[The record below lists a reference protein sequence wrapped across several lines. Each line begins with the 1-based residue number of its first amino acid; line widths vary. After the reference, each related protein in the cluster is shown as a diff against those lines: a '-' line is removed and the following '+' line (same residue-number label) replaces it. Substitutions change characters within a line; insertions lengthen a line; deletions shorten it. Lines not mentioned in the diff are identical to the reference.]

1 MKLSTAAV
9 ILACTNSCAKEQHIT
24 PSSRGGDRNM
34 VRVVTYVIGIGYPAP
49 LN

>member
-24 PSSRGGDRNM
+24 PRSRGGDRNM
-34 VRVVTYVIGIGYPAP
+34 VSYYVIGYPAP